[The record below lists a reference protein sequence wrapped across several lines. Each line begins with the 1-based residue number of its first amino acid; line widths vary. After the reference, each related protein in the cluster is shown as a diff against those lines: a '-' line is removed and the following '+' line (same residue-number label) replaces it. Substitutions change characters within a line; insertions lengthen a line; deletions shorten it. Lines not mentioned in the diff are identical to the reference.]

1 MLQIRHLTMTHKKDL
16 HVLLRDFELV
26 LNAGDKAVIV
36 GEEGNGKSTLLRWIY
51 DPALVVPYVEAEGER
66 VCRGKMAY
74 LPQELPEEELTGSVY
89 EYLSRFYAFWDAE
102 TGELRRLARELGLPA
117 DLFYSE
123 QTMSSLSGGERVKVQ
138 MARLRLERA
147 DLLLLDEPSNDVDIE
162 TLEWLERL
170 IRGWEGAVLFVSHDE
185 TLIENTAN
193 RVVLLEQLHHK
204 TIPRW
209 SVTNTSYGV
218 FAAER
223 RRSYEKQ
230 EQLALSERREEREA
244 MERFRRI
251 QQRVEHEQRTI
262 SRDDPHGGRLLKK
275 KMASV
280 KALERRYEREHEQ
293 RTERPE
299 VESAICIRLNE
310 QRPLPAGRTVLELTL
325 PELRTEDGGRVLA
338 RDVNLSI
345 RGPQKVCIIGR
356 NGCGKSTL
364 LRRIARELREK
375 ENLRVFYMPQNYE
388 ELLDGEQTPVDFLAP
403 SGEKEE
409 RTRVRTYLGSLRYT
423 VQETERPI
431 RELSGGQKAKVL
443 LLKMALTE
451 TDVLLLDEPT
461 RNFSPLS
468 GPEIRGILRGF
479 PGAILSVSHDRKF
492 IREVCGAVYRLT
504 ETGLEQ
510 LPGEEPF
517 SASRVQ

>member
-1 MLQIRHLTMTHKKDL
+1 MLQIRHLTLIHKKDL

-26 LNAGDKAVIV
+26 LNAGDKAVVI

-51 DPALVVPYVEAEGER
+51 DPALVAPYAEAEGER

-74 LPQELPEEELTGSVY
+74 LPQELPEEEKRGSVSAY
-89 EYLSRFYAFWDAE
+89 FSRCDAFWDAE
-102 TGELRRLARELGLPA
+102 AGELRRIARELGLPG
-117 DLFYSE
+117 DLYYSE
-123 QTMSSLSGGERVKVQ
+123 QTMASLSGGERVKLQ
-138 MARLRLERA
+138 MARICLERP
-147 DLLLLDEPSNDVDIE
+147 DLLLLDEPSNDIDIE

-170 IRGWEGAVLFVSHDE
+170 IRGWEGAVLFISHDE

-193 RVVLLEQLHHK
+193 RVVLLEQLRHK

-209 SVTNTSYGV
+209 SVANTPYAV

-223 RRSYEKQ
+223 RRSFEKQ
-230 EQLALSERREEREA
+230 EQLAGAERREEREA

-251 QQRVEHEQRTI
+251 QQRVEHEQRSI

-280 KALERRYEREHEQ
+280 KAMERRYEREHEQ
-293 RTERPE
+293 LTEYPE
-299 VESAICIRLNE
+299 EESAICIRLNR
-310 QRPLPAGRTVLELTL
+310 QKPLPAGRTVLELEL
-325 PELRTEDGGRVLA
+325 PELRTEDGGRLLA
-338 RDVNLSI
+338 RDLRLSV
-345 RGPQKVCIIGR
+345 RGPQKLCIVGR

-364 LRRIARELREK
+364 LRHIARELREK
-375 ENLRVFYMPQNYE
+375 EHLQVFYLPQNYE

-409 RTRVRTYLGSLRYT
+409 RTRVRTFLGSLRYT

-443 LLKMALTE
+443 LLKMALAE

-468 GPEIRGILRGF
+468 GPEIRAMLRAF

-492 IREVCGAVYRLT
+492 IREVCDEVYRLS
-504 ETGLEQ
+504 ETGLER
-510 LPGEEPF
+510 L
-517 SASRVQ
+517 R

>member
-1 MLQIRHLTMTHKKDL
+1 MLQIRDVTLIHKKDL
-16 HVLLRDFELV
+16 HVLLQDFELV
-26 LNAGDKAVIV
+26 LNAGDKAVVI

-51 DPALVVPYVEAEGER
+51 DPALVAPYTEASGQR

-74 LPQELPEEELTGSVY
+74 LPQELPEEEKNGSVGAY
-89 EYLSRFYAFWDAE
+89 FNRCDAFWDAE
-102 TGELRRLARELGLPA
+102 PGELRRIARELGLPGE
-117 DLFYSE
+117 LYYSE
-123 QTMSSLSGGERVKVQ
+123 QTMASLSGGERVKVQ
-138 MARLRLERA
+138 LARLRLERP
-147 DLLLLDEPSNDVDIE
+147 DLLLLDEPSNDIDLE
-162 TLEWLERL
+162 TLAWLERL
-170 IRGWEGAVLFVSHDE
+170 IRDWEGAVLFVSHDE

-209 SVTNTSYGV
+209 SVVNKPYAV

-223 RRSYEKQ
+223 RRSYQKQ
-230 EQLALSERREEREA
+230 EQLAQSERREEREA

-280 KALERRYEREHEQ
+280 KAMERRYAREHAEL
-293 RTERPE
+293 TEFPE
-299 VESAICIRLNE
+299 TESAICIRLNE
-310 QRPLPAGRTVLELTL
+310 QRPLPAGRRVLELEL
-325 PELRTEDGGRVLA
+325 PELWSEDGGRLLA
-338 RDVNLSI
+338 RGIRLSV
-345 RGPQKVCIIGR
+345 RGPEKLCIVGK

-388 ELLDGEQTPVDFLAP
+388 ELLDGEQTPVEFLAP
-403 SGEKEE
+403 SGEKED
-409 RTRVRTYLGSLRYT
+409 RTRVRTFLGSLRYT
-423 VQETERPI
+423 VEETERPI

-443 LLKMALTE
+443 LLKMSLTE

-468 GPEIRGILRGF
+468 GPEIRAILRSF

-492 IREVCGAVYRLT
+492 IREVCGVVYRLT
-504 ETGLEQ
+504 ETGLER
-510 LPGEEPF
+510 LP
-517 SASRVQ
+517 

>member
-1 MLQIRHLTMTHKKDL
+1 MLFI
-16 HVLLRDFELV
+16 
-26 LNAGDKAVIV
+26 
-36 GEEGNGKSTLLRWIY
+36 
-51 DPALVVPYVEAEGER
+51 
-66 VCRGKMAY
+66 
-74 LPQELPEEELTGSVY
+74 
-89 EYLSRFYAFWDAE
+89 
-102 TGELRRLARELGLPA
+102 
-117 DLFYSE
+117 
-123 QTMSSLSGGERVKVQ
+123 
-138 MARLRLERA
+138 
-147 DLLLLDEPSNDVDIE
+147 
-162 TLEWLERL
+162 
-170 IRGWEGAVLFVSHDE
+170 SHDE
-185 TLIENTAN
+185 TLIERTAN

-204 TIPRW
+204 TIARW
-209 SVTNTSYGV
+209 SVVNTDYAA
-218 FAAER
+218 FASAR
-223 RRSYEKQ
+223 RRSFEKQ

-280 KALERRYEREHEQ
+280 KALERRYEREHAE

-299 VESAICIRLNE
+299 TESAISVRLNE
-310 QRPLPAGRTVLELTL
+310 QKPLPAGRTVLELTL
-325 PELRTEDGGRVLA
+325 PELRTEDGGRLLA
-338 RDVNLSI
+338 RDLHLSV
-345 RGPQKVCIIGR
+345 RGAQKLCIVGR

-364 LRRIARELREK
+364 LRRIERELRER

-409 RTRVRTYLGSLRYT
+409 RTRVRTFLGSMRYT
-423 VQETERPI
+423 VQETARPI

-468 GPEIRGILRGF
+468 GPEIRAMLRAF

-492 IREVCGAVYRLT
+492 IDEVCGAVYRLS
-504 ETGLEQ
+504 EEGLER
-510 LPGEEPF
+510 L
-517 SASRVQ
+517 R

>member
-1 MLQIRHLTMTHKKDL
+1 MLQIKKLSLIHKKDL

-26 LNAGDKAVIV
+26 LNAGDKAVVV
-36 GEEGNGKSTLLRWIY
+36 GEEGNGKSTLLRWIF
-51 DPALVVPYVEAEGER
+51 DPALVAPYIEAEGER
-66 VCRGKMAY
+66 VFRGKMAY
-74 LPQELPEEELTGSVY
+74 LPQELPDEEKRESVCAY
-89 EYLSRFYAFWDAE
+89 FSRCDAFWDAGP
-102 TGELRRLARELGLPA
+102 GELRRIARELGLPGE
-117 DLFYSE
+117 LYYSE
-123 QTMSSLSGGERVKVQ
+123 QSMASLSGGERVKAQ
-138 MARLRLERA
+138 IARICLERP
-147 DLLLLDEPSNDVDIE
+147 DLLLLDEPSNDIDIE

-193 RVVLLEQLHHK
+193 RVVLLEQLRHK

-209 SVTNTSYGV
+209 TVANTPYAV

-223 RRSYEKQ
+223 RRGFEKQ
-230 EQLALSERREEREA
+230 EQLAGAERREEREA

-280 KALERRYEREHEQ
+280 KAMERRYEREHEQ
-293 RTERPE
+293 LTEFPE
-299 VESAICIRLNE
+299 EEDAICIRLNR
-310 QRPLPAGRTVLELTL
+310 QKPLPAGRTVLDLEL
-325 PELRTEDGGRVLA
+325 PELWTEDGGRLLA
-338 RDVNLSI
+338 RGLTLRV
-345 RGPQKVCIIGR
+345 RGPEKLCIVGR

-364 LRRIARELREK
+364 LRYIERELREK
-375 ENLRVFYMPQNYE
+375 EHLRIFYMPQNYE
-388 ELLDGEQTPVDFLAP
+388 ELLDMEQTPVDFLAP

-409 RTRVRTYLGSLRYT
+409 RTRVRTFLGSLRYT

-443 LLKMALTE
+443 LLKMALAE

-468 GPEIRGILRGF
+468 GPEIRAMLRGF

-492 IREVCGAVYRLT
+492 IREVCGSVFRLT
-504 ETGLEQ
+504 ETGLER
-510 LPGEEPF
+510 L
-517 SASRVQ
+517 R

>member
-1 MLQIRHLTMTHKKDL
+1 MLQIRKLTLIHKKDL

-26 LNAGDKAVIV
+26 LNAGDKAVVI
-36 GEEGNGKSTLLRWIY
+36 GEEGNGKSTLLRWIC
-51 DPALVVPYVEAEGER
+51 DPALVEPYVEAEGER
-66 VCRGKMAY
+66 VCRGKLAY
-74 LPQELPEEELTGSVY
+74 LPQELTEEEKQGSVY
-89 EYLSRFYAFWDAE
+89 AYFSRFDTFWDAGS
-102 TGELRRLARELGLPA
+102 GELRRIARELGLPG
-117 DLFYSE
+117 DIFYSE
-123 QTMSSLSGGERVKVQ
+123 QTMARLSGGERVKVQ

-147 DLLLLDEPSNDVDIE
+147 DLLLLDEPSNDIDLE
-162 TLEWLERL
+162 TLAWLERL
-170 IRGWEGAVLFVSHDE
+170 ILDWEGAVLFISHDE
-185 TLIENTAN
+185 TLIERTAN

-204 TIPRW
+204 TIARW
-209 SVTNTSYGV
+209 SVVNTDYAA
-218 FAAER
+218 FAAAR
-223 RRSYEKQ
+223 RRSFEKQ
-230 EQLALSERREEREA
+230 KQLALSERREEREA

-280 KALERRYEREHEQ
+280 KALERRYEREHAE

-299 VESAICIRLNE
+299 TESAISGRRNE
-310 QRPLPAGRTVLELTL
+310 QKPLPAGRTVLELAL
-325 PELRTEDGGRVLA
+325 PELRTEDGGRLLA
-338 RDVNLSI
+338 RDLHLSV
-345 RGPQKVCIIGR
+345 RGAQKLCIVGR

-364 LRRIARELREK
+364 LRRIERELRER

-409 RTRVRTYLGSLRYT
+409 RTRVRTFLGSMRYT

-468 GPEIRGILRGF
+468 GPEIRAMLRAF

-492 IREVCGAVYRLT
+492 IDEVCGAVYRLS
-504 ETGLEQ
+504 EEGLER
-510 LPGEEPF
+510 L
-517 SASRVQ
+517 R

>member
-1 MLQIRHLTMTHKKDL
+1 MLQIKNLTLTHKKDL
-16 HVLLRDFELV
+16 HVLLRDFSLL
-26 LNAGDKAVIV
+26 LNAGDKAVVV
-36 GEEGNGKSTLLRWIY
+36 GEEGNGKSTLLRWIF
-51 DPALVVPYVEAEGER
+51 DPALVAPYIEAEGTR
-66 VCRGKMAY
+66 VCRGRMAY
-74 LPQELPEEELTGSVY
+74 LPQELPEEDGRGSVHAY
-89 EYLSRFYAFWDAE
+89 FSRFDAFWNAAPGD
-102 TGELRRLARELGLPA
+102 LRRTARELGLPG
-117 DLFYSE
+117 DIWYGE
-123 QTMSSLSGGERVKVQ
+123 QTMASLSGGERVKVQ
-138 MARLRLERA
+138 LARICLERPE
-147 DLLLLDEPSNDVDIE
+147 LLLLDEPSNDIDIE

-193 RVVLLEQLHHK
+193 RVVLLEQLRHK

-209 SVTNTSYGV
+209 SVANTPYAV

-223 RRSYEKQ
+223 RRAFEKQ
-230 EQLALSERREEREA
+230 EQLAVSERREEREA

-251 QQRVEHEQRTI
+251 RQRVEHEQRAI

-280 KALERRYEREHEQ
+280 KATERRYAREHEQ
-293 RTERPE
+293 LTEFPE
-299 VESAICIRLNE
+299 SEDAICIRLNR
-310 QRPLPAGRTVLELTL
+310 QKPLPAGRTVLELEL
-325 PELRTEDGGRVLA
+325 PELWTEDGSRLLA
-338 RDVNLSI
+338 RDLTLRV
-345 RGPQKVCIIGR
+345 RGPEKLCIVGK

-364 LRRIARELREK
+364 LRCIARELREK

-388 ELLDGEQTPVDFLAP
+388 ELLDGELTPLDFLAP

-409 RTRVRTYLGSLRYT
+409 RTRVRTFLGSLRYT
-423 VQETERPI
+423 VRETERPI
-431 RELSGGQKAKVL
+431 RELSGRQKAKVL

-468 GPEIRGILRGF
+468 GPEIRAMLRAF

-492 IREVCGAVYRLT
+492 IREVCESVCRLT
-504 ETGLEQ
+504 EAGLAR
-510 LPGEEPF
+510 L
-517 SASRVQ
+517 R